1 MNDERVWLTREGRDR
16 LMAELEQLKYVERP
30 KISRAIAAARA
41 HGDLSENAEYDAAKD
56 QQGMLEARIRNLDD
70 KLARSAV
77 VDEYSVD
84 TDAAVLGSV
93 VQLRDINRDRQLTYT
108 LVGEI
113 EADFA
118 AGRISV
124 TSLVGKAL
132 IGKQTGD
139 TIEVQVPAGTLRF
152 EVLEISR

>member
-16 LMAELEQLKYVERP
+16 LMAELEQLKSVERP

-56 QQGMLEARIRNLDD
+56 QQGLLEARIRDLND

-77 VDEYSVD
+77 VDEYNVD

-93 VQLRDINRDRQLTYT
+93 VRLRDINRDRQLTYT
-108 LVGEI
+108 RVGEI

-132 IGKQTGD
+132 IGKQEGD
-139 TIEVQVPAGTLRF
+139 TVEVQVPAGTLRF